1 MQFIPLSDVLFSG
14 ADLWGFLVPLF
25 SLGIFEKKVVNIISH
40 NFTEYYSNEIYTL
53 KEDLSLLSL
62 YHS

>member
-1 MQFIPLSDVLFSG
+1 MQFIPLSVLLSG
-14 ADLWGFLVPLF
+14 AELWGFLVPLL

-40 NFTEYYSNEIYTL
+40 NFYEYYSKDIYML
-53 KEDLSLLSL
+53 KEDLALLSL